1 VDAES
6 QQTGE
11 SIVAGVRNLTEVEA
25 AERARLL
32 EVTGYVISLNL
43 TDGSGNPGGTTFR
56 STTEVTFRCTEPGA
70 QTFIEVA
77 AAGLRSA
84 VLNGSPVDT
93 TDWSA
98 EKGLTLTGLA
108 ADNTLIVDADFAY
121 SASGQG
127 MQRSVDPVD
136 KEIYLYS
143 QFETADAQRV
153 FACFDQPDLKSVF
166 TWHATVPAHWKVISN
181 MPAATADDA
190 GPGAKTV
197 HFTPSARMSTY
208 ITALCAG
215 PYHEVR
221 DSHDG
226 IDLGAYCRASMA
238 RYMDADELFLI
249 TKQGFDFFHEQFG
262 VRYPLPKYDQLWVPD
277 FNAGAM
283 ENFGCVV
290 HAEAHYIFR
299 SQVTDYE
306 YEQRANTI
314 LHELAHMWFGDLVTM
329 RWWNDLWLN
338 ESFAEWASHWC
349 NTNATRFTD
358 AWTTFL
364 SVRKNWGYRQ
374 DQLSSTHPVYCEMP
388 DLEAVEVNFDGIT
401 YAKGASVIKQLVAY
415 VGLDSFL
422 AGLRAYF
429 AKHAWSNA
437 TFDDLLTELES
448 ASGRELRKFAAQ
460 WLETAQVNTLRP
472 LVEIGPDG
480 SYTSVVVR
488 QEAPAAYPT
497 LRTHRIGVGLYDLHG
512 DRLVRRDLLEIDVSG
527 ERTEIPALA
536 GVPAA
541 DVLLLND
548 DDLTYA
554 KLRLDERSMATVV
567 EHIAGFESSLARAL
581 CWAAAWDMTRDA
593 ELAARDYVALVRHG
607 LPAERDIN
615 LSTATLRQAAS
626 TLTMYADPRW
636 APTGWAGLAET
647 ARTSLY
653 AAEPGSGFQL
663 AWARAF
669 ISAARSDA
677 ELALLRGW
685 LEGTAVPAGL
695 TIDTELRW
703 SLLEALAAMGA
714 ATEEEI
720 EAELSGDRTASGER
734 EAALAH
740 ALIPTPENKARV
752 WAELTAAE
760 ELPNWLHRSL
770 LQGFQHPTQVA
781 LTAPYAPK
789 FFEVVDAVWA
799 RSDSEPAQEFV
810 MLAYPAYQISEETV
824 ALTDAWL
831 ATDGHPASLRRLVA
845 EGRDGVLRALKA
857 QAKDTPQP

>member
-1 VDAES
+1 
-6 QQTGE
+6 
-11 SIVAGVRNLTEVEA
+11 VAGVRNLTQVEA

-32 EVTGYVISLNL
+32 EVSGYDIALDL
-43 TDGSGNPGGTTFR
+43 TDGSGNPGEQTFR
-56 STTEVTFRCTEPGA
+56 SITEVTFRCTEPGA
-70 QTFIEVA
+70 ETFIEVA
-77 AAGLRSA
+77 AAGIRSA
-84 VLNGSPVDT
+84 VLNGEPVDASG
-93 TDWSA
+93 WSA

-108 ADNTLIVDADFAY
+108 AENTLVVDADFAY

-127 MQRSVDPVD
+127 LQRSVDPVD
-136 KEIYLYS
+136 GEVYLYS

-166 TWHATVPAHWKVISN
+166 TWHAKVPAHWTVVSN
-181 MPAATADDA
+181 MPVQRRDDD
-190 GPGAKTV
+190 GV
-197 HFTPSARMSTY
+197 HFATSVRMSTY
-208 ITALCAG
+208 ITAVCAG

-226 IDLGAYCRASMA
+226 IELGAYCRASMA
-238 RYMDADELFLI
+238 QHLDADNLFLI

-283 ENFGCVV
+283 ENFGCVT

-314 LHELAHMWFGDLVTM
+314 LHEMAHMWFGDLVTM

-349 NTNATRFTD
+349 NTGATRFTD

-364 SVRKNWGYRQ
+364 SIRKNWGYRQ

-415 VGLDSFL
+415 VGLDAFL

-429 AKHAWSNA
+429 GKHAWGNA

-472 LVEIGPDG
+472 RVEIGADG
-480 SYTSVVVR
+480 RYAGVVVQ

-497 LRTHRIGVGLYDLHG
+497 LRTHRIGVGLYDLDG
-512 DRLVRRDLLEIDVSG
+512 DRLVRRDRLELDVSG
-527 ERTEIPALA
+527 EQTEIAALS

-567 EHIAGFESSLARAL
+567 QHIAGFESSLARAL
-581 CWAAAWDMTRDA
+581 CWAAAWDMLRDA
-593 ELAARDYVALVRHG
+593 ELAARDYVALVCSG

-615 LSTATLRQAAS
+615 LTTATLRQAQTA
-626 TLTMYADPRW
+626 LTMYADPAW
-636 APTGWAGLAET
+636 APQGWAQLAATAKAGLA
-647 ARTSLY
+647 

-663 AWARAF
+663 AWARAYLG
-669 ISAARSDA
+669 SSRSHED
-677 ELALLRGW
+677 LAVLRGW
-685 LEGTAVPAGL
+685 LDGTGVPDGL
-695 TIDTELRW
+695 TVDTELRW
-703 SLLEALAAMGA
+703 SLLAALAALGA
-714 ATEEEI
+714 ATDEEI
-720 EAELSGDRTASGER
+720 GRELDGDRTASGER
-734 EAALAH
+734 EAAYAR
-740 ALIPTPENKARV
+740 ALLPTLENKARV
-752 WAELTAAE
+752 WARLTGGE
-760 ELPNWLHRSL
+760 DLPNWLHRSL
-770 LQGFQHPTQVA
+770 LQGFQHSTQVE
-781 LTAPYAPK
+781 LTAPYAAK
-789 FFEVVDAVWA
+789 FFEVVDEVWK

-810 MLAYPAYQISEETV
+810 MMAYPAYQVREETV
-824 ALTDAWL
+824 DATDAWL
-831 ATDGHPASLRRLVA
+831 AGDGHNPSLRRLVA

-857 QAKDTPQP
+857 RRKDAAAG

>member
-1 VDAES
+1 MES
-6 QQTGE
+6 I
-11 SIVAGVRNLTEVEA
+11 IVAGVRNLTQVEA

-32 EVTGYVISLNL
+32 EVSGYDIALDL
-43 TDGSGNPGGTTFR
+43 TDGSGNPGEQTFR
-56 STTEVTFRCTEPGA
+56 SITEVRFRCTEPGA
-70 QTFIEVA
+70 ETFIEVA
-77 AAGLRSA
+77 AAGIRSA
-84 VLNGSPVDT
+84 VLNGEPVDASG
-93 TDWSA
+93 WSA

-108 ADNTLIVDADFAY
+108 AENTLVVDADFAY

-127 MQRSVDPVD
+127 LQRSVDPVD
-136 KEIYLYS
+136 GEVYLYS

-166 TWHATVPAHWKVISN
+166 TWHAKVPAHWTVVSN
-181 MPAATADDA
+181 MPVQRRDDD
-190 GPGAKTV
+190 GV
-197 HFTPSARMSTY
+197 HFATSVRMSTY
-208 ITALCAG
+208 ITAVCAG

-226 IDLGAYCRASMA
+226 IELGAYCRASMA
-238 RYMDADELFLI
+238 QHLDADNLFLI

-283 ENFGCVV
+283 ENFGCVT

-314 LHELAHMWFGDLVTM
+314 LHEMAHMWFGDLVTM

-349 NTNATRFTD
+349 NTGATRFTD

-364 SVRKNWGYRQ
+364 SIRKNWGYRQ

-415 VGLDSFL
+415 VGLDAFL

-429 AKHAWSNA
+429 GKHAWGNA

-472 LVEIGPDG
+472 RVEIGADG
-480 SYTSVVVR
+480 RYAGVVVQ

-497 LRTHRIGVGLYDLHG
+497 LRTHRIGVGLYDLDG
-512 DRLVRRDLLEIDVSG
+512 DRLVRRDRLELDVSG
-527 ERTEIPALA
+527 EQTEIAALS

-567 EHIAGFESSLARAL
+567 QHIAGFESSLARAL
-581 CWAAAWDMTRDA
+581 CWAAAWDMLRDA
-593 ELAARDYVALVRHG
+593 ELAARDYVALVCSG

-615 LSTATLRQAAS
+615 LTTATLRQAQTA
-626 TLTMYADPRW
+626 LTMYADPAW
-636 APTGWAGLAET
+636 APQGWAQLAATAKAGLA
-647 ARTSLY
+647 

-663 AWARAF
+663 AWARAYLG
-669 ISAARSDA
+669 SSRSHED
-677 ELALLRGW
+677 LAVLRGW
-685 LEGTAVPAGL
+685 LDGTGVPDGL
-695 TIDTELRW
+695 TVDTELRW
-703 SLLEALAAMGA
+703 SLLAALAAQGA
-714 ATEEEI
+714 ATDEEI
-720 EAELSGDRTASGER
+720 GRELDGDRTASGER
-734 EAALAH
+734 EAAYAR
-740 ALIPTPENKARV
+740 ALLPTLENKARV
-752 WAELTAAE
+752 WARLTGGE
-760 ELPNWLHRSL
+760 DLPNWLHRSL
-770 LQGFQHPTQVA
+770 LQGFQHSTQVE
-781 LTAPYAPK
+781 LTAPYAAK
-789 FFEVVDAVWA
+789 FFEVVDEVWK

-810 MLAYPAYQISEETV
+810 MMAYPAYQVREETV
-824 ALTDAWL
+824 DATDAWL
-831 ATDGHPASLRRLVA
+831 AGDGHNPSLRRLVA

-857 QAKDTPQP
+857 RRKDAAAG

>member
-1 VDAES
+1 VH
-6 QQTGE
+6 
-11 SIVAGVRNLTEVEA
+11 VAGVRNLTQVEA

-32 EVTGYVISLNL
+32 EVTGYDITVDL
-43 TDGSGNPGGTTFR
+43 TDGSGNPGDTTFR
-56 STTEVTFRCTEPGA
+56 STTQVTFRCAEPGA
-70 QTFIEVA
+70 TTFIEVA

-84 VLNGSPVDT
+84 ALNGQPVDT
-93 TDWSA
+93 SGWSA
-98 EKGLTLTGLA
+98 ENGLTLTGLA
-108 ADNTLIVDADFAY
+108 AENTLVVDADFAY

-127 MQRSVDPVD
+127 LQRSLDPVD

-153 FACFDQPDLKSVF
+153 YACFDQPDLKSVF

-181 MPAATADDA
+181 MPAERDEKA

-197 HFTPSARMSTY
+197 HFTPSVRMSTY

-221 DSHDG
+221 DEHDG
-226 IDLGAYCRASMA
+226 IGLGAYCRASMA
-238 RYMDADELFLI
+238 RYMDADQLFLI
-249 TKQGFDFFHEQFG
+249 TKQGFDFFHGQFG

-283 ENFGCVV
+283 ENFGCVT

-299 SQVTDYE
+299 SQVTDFE

-349 NTNATRFTD
+349 NTQATRFTD

-429 AKHAWSNA
+429 DRHARGNA
-437 TFDDLLTELES
+437 TFDDLLSELET

-472 LVEIGPDG
+472 EIQIGPDG

-497 LRTHRIGVGLYDLHG
+497 LRTHRIGVGLYDLQG
-512 DRLVRRDLLEIDVSG
+512 DRLVRRDRLEIDVTG
-527 ERTEIPALA
+527 EHTEIPALA

-567 EHIAGFESSLARAL
+567 QHIAGFDSSLSRAL

-593 ELAARDYVALVRHG
+593 ELAARDYVALVQHG

-615 LSTATLRQAAS
+615 LTTATLRQAAS
-626 TLTMYADPRW
+626 TLTMYADREW
-636 APTGWAGLAET
+636 APAGWAGLAET
-647 ARTSLY
+647 ARTALL

-669 ISAARSDA
+669 IGAARSDDD
-677 ELALLRGW
+677 LARLRGW
-685 LEGTAVPAGL
+685 LSGTSVPEGL
-695 TIDTELRW
+695 TVDTELRW
-703 SLLEALAAMGA
+703 SLLEALAAQGA
-714 ATEEEI
+714 ATDEEI
-720 EAELSGDRTASGER
+720 GAELDSDRTASGER
-734 EAALAH
+734 EAALAR
-740 ALIPTPENKARV
+740 ALLPTAENKARV
-752 WAELTAAE
+752 WAELTGE
-760 ELPNWLHRSL
+760 SELPNWLHRSL
-770 LQGFQHPTQVA
+770 LQGFQHPTQVE

-789 FFEVVDAVWA
+789 FFDEVGGVWA

-810 MLAYPAYQISEETV
+810 MLAYPAYQVTDETV
-824 ALTDAWL
+824 RLSDEWL
-831 ATDGHPASLRRLVA
+831 ARDGHPASLRRLVA
-845 EGRDGVLRALKA
+845 EGRDGVLRALRA
-857 QAKDTPQP
+857 RAKDTAAR